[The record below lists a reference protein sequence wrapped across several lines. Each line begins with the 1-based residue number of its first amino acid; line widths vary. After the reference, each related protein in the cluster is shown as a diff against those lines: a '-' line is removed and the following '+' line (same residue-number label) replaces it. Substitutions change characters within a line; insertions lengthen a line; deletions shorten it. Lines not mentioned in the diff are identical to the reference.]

1 MLLRLCGFLVSVGG
15 CAAYAPAVPLF
26 SSRPVGPSRCDA
38 PRLDYE
44 DSAMKDINRVGVSDK
59 RQQEI
64 NELMN
69 KLRGRGSVG
78 SSSDTGDSERF
89 LARPRPA
96 NPVELAARELA
107 VKEDVSG
114 PEVAAEALAASSSSA
129 AASAATAAG
138 EQPATTTTGIGGTWT
153 PPPPQE
159 VEKETHKPKVSTWG
173 VYERPA
179 DISKAF
185 GGGRQIGVG
194 GYQPTE
200 EEVAKK
206 RAETEALLAAF
217 TKSLGA
223 DIELQ
228 EAHRDEILAATKEAK
243 QMLRYGRRPACKCPP
258 RRPHPTEADASVRAP
273 PCMQVPTTAPSPHRY
288 GATGAAVQQLESVR
302 ALSSGSDEH

>member
-1 MLLRLCGFLVSVGG
+1 
-15 CAAYAPAVPLF
+15 
-26 SSRPVGPSRCDA
+26 
-38 PRLDYE
+38 
-44 DSAMKDINRVGVSDK
+44 MKDINRVGVSDK

-96 NPVELAARELA
+96 NPVELAAQEP

-114 PEVAAEALAASSSSA
+114 PEAAAAAASSAASA
-129 AASAATAAG
+129 SASASAATAAG
-138 EQPATTTTGIGGTWT
+138 ELPAKTTTGIGGTWSS
-153 PPPPQE
+153 PPPQE

-194 GYQPTE
+194 GYQPSE

-223 DIELQ
+223 DVELQ

-258 RRPHPTEADASVRAP
+258 RRPHPTEADASVRCDGRRPACKCPPRRPHPTGTVRRAP
-273 PCMQVPTTAPSPHRY
+273 LFSN
-288 GATGAAVQQLESVR
+288 
-302 ALSSGSDEH
+302 SSRCAR

>member
-194 GYQPTE
+194 GYQPSE

-223 DIELQ
+223 DVELQ

-243 QMLRYGRRPACKCPP
+243 QMLRYG
-258 RRPHPTEADASVRAP
+258 
-273 PCMQVPTTAPSPHRY
+273 
-288 GATGAAVQQLESVR
+288 ATGAAQHASAHHGALTPQVWCNGRRCSATRVGAR
-302 ALSSGSDEH
+302 AE

>member
-1 MLLRLCGFLVSVGG
+1 
-15 CAAYAPAVPLF
+15 
-26 SSRPVGPSRCDA
+26 
-38 PRLDYE
+38 
-44 DSAMKDINRVGVSDK
+44 
-59 RQQEI
+59 
-64 NELMN
+64 
-69 KLRGRGSVG
+69 
-78 SSSDTGDSERF
+78 
-89 LARPRPA
+89 
-96 NPVELAARELA
+96 
-107 VKEDVSG
+107 
-114 PEVAAEALAASSSSA
+114 
-129 AASAATAAG
+129 
-138 EQPATTTTGIGGTWT
+138 
-153 PPPPQE
+153 
-159 VEKETHKPKVSTWG
+159 

-194 GYQPTE
+194 GYQPSE

-223 DIELQ
+223 DVELQ

-258 RRPHPTEADASVRAP
+258 RRPHPTETDASVRCDGRRPACKCPPRRPHPTGTVRRAP

>member
-1 MLLRLCGFLVSVGG
+1 MLARLCGILVFVGG
-15 CAAYAPAVPLF
+15 CAAYAPAVPLV
-26 SSRPVGPSRCDA
+26 SSRPVCPSRCDA

-96 NPVELAARELA
+96 NPVELAAQEP

-114 PEVAAEALAASSSSA
+114 PEAASASAASSASA
-129 AASAATAAG
+129 SASAPAATAAG
-138 EQPATTTTGIGGTWT
+138 ELPAKTTTGIGGTWSS
-153 PPPPQE
+153 PPPQE

-194 GYQPTE
+194 GYQPSE

-223 DIELQ
+223 DVELQ

-258 RRPHPTEADASVRAP
+258 RRPHPTEADASVRSDGRRPACKCPPRRPHPTGTVRRAP
-273 PCMQVPTTAPSPHRY
+273 LFSN
-288 GATGAAVQQLESVR
+288 
-302 ALSSGSDEH
+302 SSRCAR

>member
-1 MLLRLCGFLVSVGG
+1 MLGRLCGILVFVGG
-15 CAAYAPAVPLF
+15 CAAYAPAVPLV
-26 SSRPVGPSRCDA
+26 SSRPVVPSRCDA

-96 NPVELAARELA
+96 NPVELAAQEP

-114 PEVAAEALAASSSSA
+114 PEAAAAAAS
-129 AASAATAAG
+129 ASAATAAG
-138 EQPATTTTGIGGTWT
+138 ELPAKTTTGIGGTWSS
-153 PPPPQE
+153 PPPQE

-194 GYQPTE
+194 GYQPSE

-223 DIELQ
+223 DVELQ

-243 QMLRYGRRPACKCPP
+243 QMLRYG
-258 RRPHPTEADASVRAP
+258 
-273 PCMQVPTTAPSPHRY
+273 
-288 GATGAAVQQLESVR
+288 ATGAALHASAHHG
-302 ALSSGSDEH
+302 ALTP